1 MSQIAKQVESVLRQD
16 ERARNSDNVLIVHM
30 LQLHGAKLTA
40 EQIQVLCDFNF
51 ESVTRCRR
59 KIQEE
64 GRYLP
69 SPAVAHQRG
78 LKAKTIAANVAAA
91 DASTTQTL
99 VARGRRP
106 TTAELKAH
114 INPSAPPEVQESL
127 LDLLKWSNDPKYNKP
142 LN

>member
-1 MSQIAKQVESVLRQD
+1 MSQIAKQIESVLRQD
-16 ERARNSDNVLIVHM
+16 PRARDSDNVLIVHM

-40 EQIQVLCDFNF
+40 EQIQVLCNFNF
-51 ESVTRCRR
+51 ESITRARR

-69 SPAVAHQRG
+69 SPAVAQARG
-78 LKAKTIAANVAAA
+78 LKAQAVAA
-91 DASTTQTL
+91 
-99 VARGRRP
+99 VAREATP
-106 TTAELKAH
+106 AEMQAAVEEGLRAH